1 MKYLYFSIFVSLLC
15 LNSCATFPEA
25 DPLVDNLFT
34 DETQDFITMTNF
46 EVTPSYTALVDF
58 ETDYADLETKYQ
70 ERITKVAIFLDG
82 EKIYLLPIGQ
92 NYFTQQLQANQNYTL
107 SFAFY
112 TEEGYT
118 YIYESHNFDTF

>member
-1 MKYLYFSIFVSLLC
+1 MKYLYFSIFISLLS

-25 DPLVDNLFT
+25 EPLVDNLFT
-34 DETQDFITMTNF
+34 DQTQDFITMTNL
-46 EVTPSYTALVDF
+46 EVTHSYVALVNY
-58 ETDYADLETKYQ
+58 ETDYADIEARYQ
-70 ERITKVAIFLDG
+70 EKITKVAIFLNG

-92 NYFTQQLQANQNYTL
+92 DYFTQQLEPNQNYTL

-118 YIYESHNFDTF
+118 YIYETHDFDTF

>member
-1 MKYLYFSIFVSLLC
+1 MKYLYFSIFISLLS

-25 DPLVDNLFT
+25 EPLVDNLFT
-34 DETQDFITMTNF
+34 DQTQDFITMTNL
-46 EVTPSYTALVDF
+46 EVTHSYVALVNY
-58 ETDYADLETKYQ
+58 ETDYADIEARYQ
-70 ERITKVAIFLDG
+70 EKITKVAIFLNG

-92 NYFTQQLQANQNYTL
+92 DYFTQQLEPNKNYTL

-118 YIYESHNFDTF
+118 YIYETYDFDTF